1 MKSEAAA
8 SVVFVVDDVRSLDC
22 PCEFEGESIGTVIA
36 TAGIRYANVTQT
48 HISTPFG
55 PSTRICQFSRA
66 RDPAMDA
73 RPVAASVGKCV
84 FDVRSNVSAQSSIAE
99 ISAVR
104 LFDCH
109 SHSTAFH
116 RPGYCPSVVQTG
128 QS

>member
-1 MKSEAAA
+1 M
-8 SVVFVVDDVRSLDC
+8 
-22 PCEFEGESIGTVIA
+22 SICTVIA

-48 HISTPFG
+48 HISAPFG
-55 PSTRICQFSRA
+55 PSTRICQFSLA
-66 RDPAMDA
+66 RDPAMDT

-109 SHSTAFH
+109 CHSTAFH
-116 RPGYCPSVVQTG
+116 RPGYLPIRGANRSKLSTTG
-128 QS
+128 WTHAS